1 MHETTPRDRLARLRA
16 LHEAACLRAP
26 ALQALYGRAGMTPAD
41 MRSAAD
47 LARLA
52 VTPKDKLVDMQRA
65 APPFG
70 GWLAADPSE
79 IRRVFVSPGPIHE
92 PQLHGDVDG
101 HGFARVFSDGA
112 VGPGDMVLNTWSYHL
127 VPAGLLLDDANTSE
141 LDPLLAAYRAPPLPV
156 TTVAAILRN
165 MLAAS
170 STRE

>member
-65 APPFG
+65 FRRLAGGRPVGDPPR
-70 GWLAADPSE
+70 LCVA
-79 IRRVFVSPGPIHE
+79 
-92 PQLHGDVDG
+92 
-101 HGFARVFSDGA
+101 GA
-112 VGPGDMVLNTWSYHL
+112 HP
-127 VPAGLLLDDANTSE
+127 
-141 LDPLLAAYRAPPLPV
+141 
-156 TTVAAILRN
+156 
-165 MLAAS
+165 
-170 STRE
+170 

>member
-41 MRSAAD
+41 VRSAAD

-127 VPAGLLLDDANTSE
+127 VPAGLLLDDAI
-141 LDPLLAAYRAPPLPV
+141 AACGA
-156 TTVAAILRN
+156 TVIPAGTGGAE
-165 MLAAS
+165 AQA
-170 STRE
+170 

>member
-70 GWLAADPSE
+70 GWLAADP
-79 IRRVFVSPGPIHE
+79 
-92 PQLHGDVDG
+92 
-101 HGFARVFSDGA
+101 
-112 VGPGDMVLNTWSYHL
+112 
-127 VPAGLLLDDANTSE
+127 
-141 LDPLLAAYRAPPLPV
+141 
-156 TTVAAILRN
+156 
-165 MLAAS
+165 
-170 STRE
+170 